1 MYVPDPLAG
10 TVGVDTG
17 VPPNVTAPDDANPLI
32 WMLQPVS
39 ATFEVPVL
47 VSTTVQTPVAASQ
60 DVTCAVTVAELV
72 NDPKRPNTNPAT
84 AMAAM
89 SVIAMRMTVARTGE
103 MAFLFLP
110 CCTIFIVGLAK
121 PQFAY

>member
-1 MYVPDPLAG
+1 MYDPDPLAG
-10 TVGVDTG
+10 MVDVVAGSVT
-17 VPPNVTAPDDANPLI
+17 PNVTAPDDANPLI
-32 WMLQPVS
+32 WTLQPVS

-72 NDPKRPNTNPAT
+72 NDPKRPKTKPAT

-89 SVIAMRMTVARTGE
+89 SVIAMRMTVGRR
-103 MAFLFLP
+103 
-110 CCTIFIVGLAK
+110 IYGLVTVR
-121 PQFAY
+121 QGNSH